1 MTTKEKTARRKGAP
15 GGAVAAGS
23 AGLLVIANGPLLGG
37 LGLAGAGYLT
47 YDWFMFRAKN
57 GMRF

>member
-1 MTTKEKTARRKGAP
+1 MSPKQRTARRKGFLAAAV
-15 GGAVAAGS
+15 GGGS
-23 AGLLVIANGPLLGG
+23 ALLVATAAAPVLGI